1 MHAYYDLIRA
11 NKSANGIIQILIL
24 IEIDILF
31 DRKTCIVNI
40 WVWFFRNSSRHLM
53 MIGTTR
59 QYWYINYKMFLFGY
73 SGTTSDDCESS

>member
-24 IEIDILF
+24 VEIDILF

-40 WVWFFRNSSRHLM
+40 
-53 MIGTTR
+53 
-59 QYWYINYKMFLFGY
+59 
-73 SGTTSDDCESS
+73 